1 MQWINGTEYRMQFP
15 SIYYMFALL
24 LTIVL
29 KKIVDLIW
37 LQYSENCLVI
47 CLLHGQLNITT
58 KDHWHQFFICLTN
71 VDGYYTT
78 LVLKSLVEIRSQ
90 EIFKRMYVSAAFFVW
105 WLLEIVIIMVQEFC
119 HQTYDVLTKANVILK
134 NFFP

>member
-1 MQWINGTEYRMQFP
+1 MITIQWELP
-15 SIYYMFALL
+15 SYLSVAWTAQYYYKRS
-24 LTIVL
+24 LTSI
-29 KKIVDLIW
+29 
-37 LQYSENCLVI
+37 
-47 CLLHGQLNITT
+47 
-58 KDHWHQFFICLTN
+58 FICLTN
-71 VDGYYTT
+71 VDGYYTS

-119 HQTYDVLTKANVILK
+119 HQTYDVLTKANVIFK

>member
-1 MQWINGTEYRMQFP
+1 MNKRNRIQNAVPLHILHVCIVIDYCSKKNCRSHMITVQWELP
-15 SIYYMFALL
+15 SYLSVAWTAQYYYKRS
-24 LTIVL
+24 LTSI
-29 KKIVDLIW
+29 
-37 LQYSENCLVI
+37 
-47 CLLHGQLNITT
+47 
-58 KDHWHQFFICLTN
+58 FICLTN

-119 HQTYDVLTKANVILK
+119 HQTYDVLTKANVIFK